1 MFQQTIMYKELIQQ
15 LGSTRLVA
23 VSKTQPTEAILNL
36 YDQGQRIFGENK
48 VQEMVSK
55 HEALP
60 KDIEWHLIGHL
71 QSNKVK
77 YMASF
82 VAMIHS
88 VDSLKLLE
96 EINRQAERNHRVIN
110 CLLQFK
116 INDEET
122 KFGLDQKEAFALLE
136 SASYPTLQN
145 IRLCGVM
152 GMASFVEDEA
162 QIRQEFK
169 ALHQI
174 FDALK
179 DRYFPNDENFKEI
192 SMGMSDDY
200 PIAIAE
206 GSTLVRIGTL
216 LFGARNYGN
225 PQ

>member
-1 MFQQTIMYKELIQQ
+1 MYKELIQQ

>member
-1 MFQQTIMYKELIQQ
+1 MYKELIQQ

-179 DRYFPNDENFKEI
+179 ARYFPNDDNFKEI

-200 PIAIAE
+200 PIAVAE

>member
-1 MFQQTIMYKELIQQ
+1 MYKELIQQ

-48 VQEMVSK
+48 VQELVSK

-82 VAMIHS
+82 VTMIHS

-96 EINRQAERNHRVIN
+96 EINRQAERNQRVIN

-152 GMASFVEDEA
+152 GMASFVEDEE
-162 QIRQEFK
+162 QIRREFK

-179 DRYFPNDENFKEI
+179 ARYFPNDGNFKEI

>member
-1 MFQQTIMYKELIQQ
+1 MYKELIQQ

-152 GMASFVEDEA
+152 GMASFVEDEE
-162 QIRQEFK
+162 QIRREFK

-179 DRYFPNDENFKEI
+179 ARYFPNDDNFKEI

>member
-1 MFQQTIMYKELIQQ
+1 MYKQLIQE
-15 LGSTRLVA
+15 LGSARLVA
-23 VSKTQPTEAILNL
+23 VSKTQPNEAIMDL
-36 YDQGQRIFGENK
+36 YAQGQRLFGENK
-48 VQEMVSK
+48 VQEVVPK
-55 HEALP
+55 FEALP

-77 YMASF
+77 YIASF

-96 EINRQAERNHRVIN
+96 EINRQAVKNRRVID

-122 KFGLDQKEAFALLE
+122 KFGLDIQEAFALLE
-136 SASYPTLQN
+136 SLSYPNLQN

-152 GMASFVEDEA
+152 GMASFVEDEE
-162 QIRQEFK
+162 QIRREFK
-169 ALHQI
+169 SLKNI
-174 FDALK
+174 FDQLK
-179 DRYFPNDENFKEI
+179 ARYFPNDPAFKEI

-200 PIAIAE
+200 PIAVEE

-225 PQ
+225 VG

>member
-1 MFQQTIMYKELIQQ
+1 MYEELIQQ
-15 LGSTRLVA
+15 LGSARLVA
-23 VSKTQPTEAILNL
+23 VSKTQPNEAILRL
-36 YDQGQRIFGENK
+36 YAQGQRIFGENK
-48 VQEMVSK
+48 VQELVPK
-55 HEALP
+55 YETLP

-77 YMASF
+77 YIAPF

-96 EINRQAERNHRVIN
+96 EINKQAAKNQRVID

-122 KFGLDQKEAFALLE
+122 KFGLDLDEAFDLLE
-136 SASYPTLQN
+136 SDIYPTLKN

-152 GMASFVEDEA
+152 GMASFVEDEG
-162 QIRQEFK
+162 QIHREFRQLK
-169 ALHQI
+169 NI
-174 FDALK
+174 FDQLK
-179 DRYFPNDENFKEI
+179 TRYFGDQVHFKEV

-200 PIAIAE
+200 PIALEE
-206 GSTLVRIGTL
+206 GSTLVRVGTL

-225 PQ
+225 VG

>member
-1 MFQQTIMYKELIQQ
+1 MYKQLIQE
-15 LGSTRLVA
+15 LGSARLVA
-23 VSKTQPTEAILNL
+23 VSKTQPHEAIMGL
-36 YDQGQRIFGENK
+36 YEQGQRLFGENK
-48 VQEMVSK
+48 VQEVVPK
-55 HEALP
+55 YEALP

-77 YMASF
+77 FIAPF

-96 EINRQAERNHRVIN
+96 EINRQAVKNHRVID

-122 KFGLDQKEAFALLE
+122 KFGLDIQEAFALLE
-136 SASYPTLQN
+136 SLSYPNLQN

-152 GMASFVEDEA
+152 GMASFVEDEE
-162 QIRQEFK
+162 QIRREFK
-169 ALHQI
+169 ALKSI
-174 FDALK
+174 FDQLK
-179 DRYFPNDENFKEI
+179 DRYFPNDSAFKEI

-200 PIAIAE
+200 PIAVEE

-225 PQ
+225 MG

>member
-1 MFQQTIMYKELIQQ
+1 MYKELIQQ

-48 VQEMVSK
+48 VQELVSK

-96 EINRQAERNHRVIN
+96 EINRQAERNNRVIN

-145 IRLCGVM
+145 IQLCGVM
-152 GMASFVEDEA
+152 GMASFVEDEE
-162 QIRQEFK
+162 QIRKEFK

-179 DRYFPNDENFKEI
+179 ARYFPNDDNFKEI

>member
-1 MFQQTIMYKELIQQ
+1 MYKELIQQ
-15 LGSTRLVA
+15 LRTARLVA
-23 VSKTQPTEAILNL
+23 VSKTQPHEAILHL
-36 YDQGQRIFGENK
+36 YQQGQRIFGENK
-48 VQEMVSK
+48 VQELVPK
-55 HEALP
+55 YEALP

-77 YMASF
+77 YIAPF

-96 EINRQAERNHRVIN
+96 EINKQAAKNQRVIH

-122 KFGLDQKEAFALLE
+122 KFGLDLEEAFELLE
-136 SASYPTLQN
+136 SSVLPTLQN

-152 GMASFVEDEA
+152 GMASFVDDED
-162 QIRQEFK
+162 QIRREFK
-169 ALHQI
+169 NLKGI
-174 FDALK
+174 FDQLK
-179 DRYFPNDENFKEI
+179 ARYFSQDPAFKEI

-200 PIAIAE
+200 PIAVEE

-225 PQ
+225 VE